1 MNKRTAIALVSAGL
15 VAGLV
20 LGTAGISLAA
30 TGSTNA
36 PATNVSCAGLGVAVR
51 GAGARL
57 IDIVAELTGLSTT
70 DIAAKRAE
78 GVSLAEI
85 AKSEGVS
92 RETVLDEALAA
103 RKALLDAK
111 VADGTITQEQADL
124 AYERM
129 SERLADRIDSTETGR
144 PAWAGGAGGAG
155 GCGMGAR
162 GGRGAGCGACVTN
175 D

>member
-36 PATNVSCAGLGVAVR
+36 PATSVTCAGLGVAIS

-57 IDIVAELTGLSTT
+57 VDVVAKLTGLSTT

-85 AKSEGVS
+85 AESEGVS

-124 AYERM
+124 AYDRM
-129 SERLADRIDSTETGR
+129 SERLADRVNATETGR
-144 PAWAGGAGGAG
+144 PAWAGGAGCRGMGAG
-155 GCGMGAR
+155 G
-162 GGRGAGCGACVTN
+162 GRSAGCGACVTN

>member
-30 TGSTNA
+30 TGSANA
-36 PATNVSCAGLGVAVR
+36 PATNVSCAGLGVAIR

-57 IDIVAELTGLSTT
+57 VDVVAKLTGLSTT

-78 GVSLAEI
+78 GVSLADI
-85 AKSEGVS
+85 AESEGVS

-111 VADGTITQEQADL
+111 VADGTITQQQADL
-124 AYERM
+124 AYDRM

-144 PAWAGGAGGAG
+144 PAWAGGAGGR
-155 GCGMGAR
+155 GMGLG

-175 D
+175 N